1 VPLIGKA
8 VGSHP
13 SPQKDAVTLPRHPL
27 LDHAPPT
34 PDEFAAVEVAA
45 ARILRTDDD
54 LVIVQAEAALA
65 LEAVLLGVVTPGIR
79 ALCLSS
85 GAYGVW
91 FANELRKL
99 GAEVSVVEVDSRNAV
114 DPGEVEAALERDPLI
129 ELVAFVHGESLSGNV
144 NPAEEICQIVRAHGA
159 LCIVDAVASI
169 GAHPLET
176 SRWGIDLCIAGP
188 QKALAGSS
196 GTSLVSISE
205 RGWQAMR
212 DNPSAPRGS
221 FVSLLDWKE
230 RWIDAG
236 RKQIP
241 GTPSVVEM
249 LALEAACARVLDEG
263 LDQVIARHERAA
275 RGARAGVRALGLEL
289 WPLRDEI
296 AANAVT
302 VVAVPDGVDAE
313 AVQAA
318 ARELGLALVSG
329 RGALEGR
336 ILRLDHMGAGAFPDA
351 VFASLVAFGA
361 ALRHQGLRVDV
372 SAAVAAAGDALL

>member
-313 AVQAA
+313 AVQAS

-351 VFASLVAFGA
+351 IFASLVGFGA

>member
-1 VPLIGKA
+1 MPLIGKA

-313 AVQAA
+313 AVQAS

>member
-1 VPLIGKA
+1 
-8 VGSHP
+8 
-13 SPQKDAVTLPRHPL
+13 VTLPRHPL

-114 DPGEVEAALERDPLI
+114 DPVEVEAALERDPLI

-144 NPAEEICQIVRAHGA
+144 NPAEEICRIVRAHGA
-159 LCIVDAVASI
+159 LCIVDAVASV

-236 RKQIP
+236 REQIP
-241 GTPSVVEM
+241 GTPSAVEM

-296 AANAVT
+296 AANAVS
-302 VVAVPDGVDAE
+302 VIAVPDGVDAD

-318 ARELGLALVSG
+318 AGELGLALVSG

>member
-1 VPLIGKA
+1 VPPTGKA
-8 VGSHP
+8 VGSQP

-114 DPGEVEAALERDPLI
+114 DPVEVEAALERDPLI

-144 NPAEEICQIVRAHGA
+144 NPAEEICRIVRAHGA
-159 LCIVDAVASI
+159 LCIVDAVASV

-289 WPLRDEI
+289 WPLRDET
-296 AANAVT
+296 AANAVS
-302 VVAVPDGVDAE
+302 VIAVPDGVDAD

>member
-313 AVQAA
+313 AVQAS

>member
-1 VPLIGKA
+1 MPLIGKA

-114 DPGEVEAALERDPLI
+114 DPGAVEAALERDPLI

-221 FVSLLDWKE
+221 FASLLDWKE

>member
-114 DPGEVEAALERDPLI
+114 DPGEVEAALARDPLI

-212 DNPSAPRGS
+212 DNPAAPRGS
-221 FVSLLDWKE
+221 FASLLDWKE

-296 AANAVT
+296 AANAVS

-313 AVQAA
+313 AVQAS

>member
-1 VPLIGKA
+1 M
-8 VGSHP
+8 
-13 SPQKDAVTLPRHPL
+13 TLPRHPL

-34 PDEFAAVEVAA
+34 PAEFAAVEVAA

-54 LVIVQAEAALA
+54 VVIVQAEAALA
-65 LEAVLLGVVTPGIR
+65 LEAVLLGLVSPGIR

-99 GAEVSVVEVDSRNAV
+99 GAEVSVVEVDSRDAV
-114 DPGEVEAALERDPLI
+114 DPAEVARALDRDPSI

-144 NPAEEICQIVRAHGA
+144 NPAAEICRIVRAHGA

-176 SRWGIDLCIAGP
+176 SKWGIDVCIAGP

-205 RGWQAMR
+205 RAWQAMR

-221 FVSLLDWKE
+221 FVSLLDWKD

-249 LALEAACARVLDEG
+249 LALDAACARVLDEG
-263 LDQVIARHERAA
+263 LDQVIARHERVAH
-275 RGARAGVRALGLEL
+275 GARAGVRALGLEL
-289 WPLRDEI
+289 WPLRDEV

-313 AVQAA
+313 AVRAS
-318 ARELGLALVSG
+318 ARRARSRARLGPGSARGQDPPHRPHG
-329 RGALEGR
+329 RR
-336 ILRLDHMGAGAFPDA
+336 CVPRRRLRLARGVRRRPAPSGSPGRR
-351 VFASLVAFGA
+351 LGGRRGCGRRA
-361 ALRHQGLRVDV
+361 AYSFLDP
-372 SAAVAAAGDALL
+372 S

>member
-1 VPLIGKA
+1 MP
-8 VGSHP
+8 
-13 SPQKDAVTLPRHPL
+13 LPRHPL

-34 PDEFAAVEVAA
+34 PDEFAAVEAAA

-54 LVIVQAEAALA
+54 VVIVQAEAALA
-65 LEAVLLGVVTPGIR
+65 LEAVLLGVVSRSTR

-99 GAEVSVVEVDSRNAV
+99 GAEVSVVEVDSRDAV
-114 DPGEVEAALERDPLI
+114 DPADVAAALERDPST

-144 NPAEEICQIVRAHGA
+144 NPAAEICRIVRTHGA

-176 SRWGIDLCIAGP
+176 SKWGIDVCIAGP

-221 FVSLLDWKE
+221 FLSLLDWKE

-236 RKQIP
+236 RRQIP

-249 LALEAACARVLDEG
+249 LALDAACARVLDEG
-263 LDQVIARHERAA
+263 LDQVIARHERVA

-302 VVAVPDGVDAE
+302 VVAVPDDVDAG
-313 AVQAA
+313 AVQAS

-372 SAAVAAAGDALL
+372 SAAVAAAGGALL

>member
-361 ALRHQGLRVDV
+361 SLRHQGLRVDV

>member
-1 VPLIGKA
+1 M
-8 VGSHP
+8 
-13 SPQKDAVTLPRHPL
+13 TLSRHPL

-34 PDEFAAVEVAA
+34 PRAFAAVEAA
-45 ARILRTDDD
+45 AGRILRTDDD
-54 LVIVQAEAALA
+54 VVIVQAEAALA
-65 LEAVLLGVVTPGIR
+65 LEAVLLGVVRTGTR

-85 GAYGVW
+85 GTYGAW

-99 GAEVSVVEVDSRNAV
+99 GAVVTVIEVDSRDAV
-114 DPGEVEAALERDPLI
+114 DPADVTLALERDPSI
-129 ELVAFVHGESLSGNV
+129 EVVALVHGESLSGNV
-144 NPAEEICQIVRAHGA
+144 NPASEICRIVRAHGA

-176 SRWGIDLCIAGP
+176 SLWGIDLCIAGP

-196 GTSLVSISE
+196 GTSLVSVSD
-205 RGWQAMR
+205 RAWQAMR

-221 FVSLLDWKE
+221 FLSLLDWKE

-236 RKQIP
+236 RTQIP

-302 VVAVPDGVDAE
+302 VVSVPDGVSAE
-313 AVQAA
+313 GVRDS
-318 ARELGLALVSG
+318 ARQLGLALVPG
-329 RGALEGR
+329 RGALEGK
-336 ILRLDHMGAGAFPDA
+336 ILRLDHMGAGAFPAA
-351 VFASLVAFGA
+351 VFASIVALGA
-361 ALRHQGLRVDV
+361 ALRHEGLRADV
-372 SAAVAAAGDALL
+372 SGAVGAAADAVL